1 MIRVSVQRGLGW
13 MVFCDGW
20 GGGGGTDGPM
30 GSRSQQAD
38 RAPSSNDGHF
48 MLN

>member
-1 MIRVSVQRGLGW
+1 MDGILRW
-13 MVFCDGW
+13 MGGGGG